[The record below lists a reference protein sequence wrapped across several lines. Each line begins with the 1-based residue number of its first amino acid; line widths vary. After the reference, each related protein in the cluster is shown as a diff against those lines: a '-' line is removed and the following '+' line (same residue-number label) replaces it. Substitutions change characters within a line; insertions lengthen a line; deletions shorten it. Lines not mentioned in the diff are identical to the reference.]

1 MLRYSE
7 HLSFGDQ
14 NEPVFVAANG
24 LRPDAPGAGN
34 VDDEIGLCQHAMQF
48 ESCAMRQIIGGIACH
63 FSGNQIGAPNMF
75 GGPAQFKGNEIVETG
90 LQTRHKTALLRLVNQ
105 VSSRACREMGNGFDV
120 RQDKG
125 GPALFVQLGEQLG
138 GPWPQGFEG
147 GVIFIGQLVT
157 Q

>member
-1 MLRYSE
+1 
-7 HLSFGDQ
+7 
-14 NEPVFVAANG
+14 
-24 LRPDAPGAGN
+24 
-34 VDDEIGLCQHAMQF
+34 
-48 ESCAMRQIIGGIACH
+48 MREKIWGIARH
-63 FSGNQIGAPNMF
+63 FAGNQIGAPDML
-75 GGPAQFKGNEIVETG
+75 GGPTQFKGNEVVETG
-90 LQTRHKTALLRLVNQ
+90 LQTCHQTALLCLVNQ

-120 RQDKG
+120 RYGKG